1 MPKLF
6 NYEMYDY
13 QQQIFDEVRQEIT
26 GEDKSYLLNVND
38 EEYIQHLTDKYTLDT
53 VSVDSNSLQIADT
66 EEIVTQGRDNIFG
79 EPMESKHVRYICE
92 IGYSGKQKT
101 FEMKS
106 MSGLM
111 WAIDV
116 TFISDSIMTF
126 AVDDYMNNNAQV
138 KVDIERQK
146 SNLIQKV
153 SELNGDIRGF
163 NSQLRIT
170 VTATLANRKAEI
182 EKYNSS
188 LVDLGIP
195 LKKKEQVPQTFAVP
209 IENRQ
214 SRVTIENIEQV
225 KPASKAARPT
235 LPDPTLA
242 DSIYQ
247 EIITTTHDVG
257 KVMERLPKLY
267 TDRDEN
273 SMRDLFLL
281 YLEPRFTSA
290 GGETFNGAGKT
301 DILIRYKNSNVFIAE
316 FKYWEGKKLF
326 TDAIGQLFGYL
337 TWRDS
342 KAALIVFNRNKDH
355 TAVVEEINTI
365 LQAHDCFVEQKETI
379 EGTWLNYIMHFP
391 DDESKTIRLAVQV
404 FHLK

>member
-1 MPKLF
+1 M
-6 NYEMYDY
+6 NDMYQY
-13 QQQIFDEVRQEIT
+13 QQQVYDQVRREINA
-26 GEDKSYLLNVND
+26 EDKSYLLGVSD
-38 EEYIQHLTDKYTLDT
+38 KEYIEHMVRKYSLGE
-53 VSVDSNSLQIADT
+53 VSINPDSLQISDT
-66 EEIVTQGRDNIFG
+66 KEIVTEVHDRVWGPT
-79 EPMESKHVRYICE
+79 EAKHVQYVCE
-92 IGYSGKQKT
+92 IAYSGEKST
-101 FEMKS
+101 FELKAS
-106 MSGLM
+106 SGLM
-111 WAIDV
+111 WNIEVNFMPDNV
-116 TFISDSIMTF
+116 MTF
-126 AVDDYMNNNAQV
+126 KIDDYMDNNAQV
-138 KVDIERQK
+138 KSDIKHTK

-153 SELNGDIRGF
+153 NELNGDIRGY
-163 NSQLRIT
+163 NNQLRNT
-170 VTATLANRKAEI
+170 VATALANRKVEI
-182 EKYNSS
+182 QKHNAA
-188 LVDLGIP
+188 LLDLGIP
-195 LKKKEQVPQTFAVP
+195 VKKKEQVSETFAIPV
-209 IENRQ
+209 ENRKT
-214 SRVTIENIEQV
+214 RITIENIEQTKTAPQAV
-225 KPASKAARPT
+225 KPT

-326 TDAIGQLFGYL
+326 VDAISQLFSYL

-355 TAVVEEINTI
+355 TAVVDEISSI
-365 LQAHDCFVEQKETI
+365 VQGHACFVAQKETI
-379 EGTWLNYIMHFP
+379 EGTWLNYVMHFP
-391 DDESKTIRLAVQV
+391 DDSSKSIRLAVQV